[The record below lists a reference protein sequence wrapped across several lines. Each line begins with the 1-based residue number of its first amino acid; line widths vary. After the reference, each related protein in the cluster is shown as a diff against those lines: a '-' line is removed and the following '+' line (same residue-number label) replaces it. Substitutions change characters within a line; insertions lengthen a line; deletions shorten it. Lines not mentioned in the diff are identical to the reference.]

1 MKFLCLSTAKG
12 DSAGSCG
19 GVIFAMM
26 DTVRDGRRFYDVF
39 RMMKTGYSP
48 VSHDE
53 CEELEN
59 YCSKYHIRSGRWKK
73 PFVYGMQEEGEEKL
87 NRLNQLRETADAFI
101 RRGRNSFKAEKR

>member
-1 MKFLCLSTAKG
+1 
-12 DSAGSCG
+12 
-19 GVIFAMM
+19 
-26 DTVRDGRRFYDVF
+26 
-39 RMMKTGYSP
+39 MMKTGYSP

-87 NRLNQLRETADAFI
+87 NRLNQLRGDGGCVYPPRGGTLSRPKNGEGKDGSALSVSDTDRSDAAED
-101 RRGRNSFKAEKR
+101 RCGQSGTGRGG